1 MGPHTSERFLTL
13 KVSTMYN
20 SLGESGRSRSLNS
33 QQIPLGI
40 NLEHLFPGSGLIP
53 IITNHTCHS
62 NMKDVESTITVWSPI
77 VVSLRMMEGHTAYE
91 RQYYLSNENIG
102 APIAVTTSKRKKQVS
117 QLIPWHVDI
126 TQARGNIPTTS
137 FWATT

>member
-1 MGPHTSERFLTL
+1 
-13 KVSTMYN
+13 
-20 SLGESGRSRSLNS
+20 
-33 QQIPLGI
+33 
-40 NLEHLFPGSGLIP
+40 
-53 IITNHTCHS
+53 
-62 NMKDVESTITVWSPI
+62 
-77 VVSLRMMEGHTAYE
+77 MEGHTAYE

-137 FWATT
+137 F